1 MVSRLKVNHITLME
15 TILFSKF
22 HDIGIKMEIIPE
34 MQTFWMNQLL
44 NEAKLGR
51 EEEEKCHRLL
61 LSPMAN
67 R

>member
-1 MVSRLKVNHITLME
+1 MIFGIVIK
-15 TILFSKF
+15 IL
-22 HDIGIKMEIIPE
+22 PE
-34 MQTFWMNQLL
+34 KQTFWMNQLL